1 MAVENGRAAIE
12 ALQAGDF
19 DCVFMDIHM
28 PEMGGVEATRLI
40 RGMRSLGS
48 KVCVSI
54 IACAAFAM
62 PQDIERFLKA
72 GMDGCLVKPVL
83 AEDIRKP
90 PRGGV
95 RDRGRRRTSRPHG
108 T

>member
-83 AEDIRKP
+83 AEDIRKTLKEVP
-90 PRGGV
+90 EIWE
-95 RDRGRRRTSRPHG
+95 RRRTGGSHG